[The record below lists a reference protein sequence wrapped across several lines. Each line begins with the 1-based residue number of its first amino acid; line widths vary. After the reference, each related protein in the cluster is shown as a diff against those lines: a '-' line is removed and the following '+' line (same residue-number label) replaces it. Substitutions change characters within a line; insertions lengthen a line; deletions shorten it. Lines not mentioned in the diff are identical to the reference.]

1 MDSAGAQAAG
11 RLRARLSAGI
21 VTFHAEPRTAVSK
34 ASPSRP
40 GHAAG
45 RSPEMTRQPT
55 GAGLCGDCRHARP
68 VETRRGTTFLL
79 CGRAAVDAR
88 FARYPALPVLR
99 CPGYEAVAPTPDSDE
114 S

>member
-11 RLRARLSAGI
+11 RPRAGL

-34 ASPSRP
+34 ASPSLS
-40 GHAAG
+40 GDAAG
-45 RSPEMTRQPT
+45 RSPEMTRPST
-55 GAGLCGDCRHARP
+55 GAGLCADCRHARP

-99 CPGYEAVAPTPDSDE
+99 CPGYEVVAPTPDSEE